1 MARLTLTLAL
11 AAVPAALG
19 NHLLGP
25 MQDALDACALA
36 NCADG
41 QAAFAA
47 ADGPFAAQFGVSL
60 NTFLRCERWRVGD
73 VFSTTMQP
81 PYSLLKASHFAF

>member
-41 QAAFAA
+41 QAAFAT

-60 NTFLRCERWRVGD
+60 NTFLRCETGGV
-73 VFSTTMQP
+73 SATSLAP
-81 PYSLLKASHFAF
+81 PCSLRTAY